1 MNTNKWDLEHYMNTD
16 KRVQLAAEV
25 SRLAQTYGDH
35 FKKVEEICG
44 NRGSVAQVVMA
55 ENWLLQSIHPPDNI
69 LPPENILPG
78 AMETAKSLISMDRA
92 KKELMDD
99 GVPAIVLLE
108 ITRRILDKD
117 IHDSKPLLVHEEF
130 A

>member
-1 MNTNKWDLEHYMNTD
+1 MNTNKCDPEYYINTD
-16 KRVQLAAEV
+16 KRVQLVAEV
-25 SRLAQTYGDH
+25 SRLTQIYGDQ
-35 FKKVEEICG
+35 FKKVEDICG

-55 ENWLLQSIHPPDNI
+55 EKWLLQSDHPPDNI
-69 LPPENILPG
+69 LAPENILPD
-78 AMETAKSLISMDRA
+78 ALEMARSLLSMDRA

-117 IHDSKPLLVHEEF
+117 IHDSKPLLLNEEF